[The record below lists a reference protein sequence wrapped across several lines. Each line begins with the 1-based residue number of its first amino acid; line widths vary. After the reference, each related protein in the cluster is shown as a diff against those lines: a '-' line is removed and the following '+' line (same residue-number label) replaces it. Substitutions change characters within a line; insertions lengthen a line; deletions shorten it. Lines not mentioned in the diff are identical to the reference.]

1 VNLRKRNEPSAAL
14 PEWIWQEVW
23 VAVISAY
30 SGLRRASEPEL
41 LRSLR
46 VCESTIEQVQSAASD
61 EEAEALST
69 DTLGTRSGPLL
80 VRAIRSGHPDI
91 VRAKLLEDFHRTLWP
106 EALALAARDVP
117 GDIAFT
123 DAVDSRRRDEL
134 EALCFKTLRRFASDD
149 TWDVVVESAAY
160 DTDTRPEPQ
169 FAEVLRRRA

>member
-1 VNLRKRNEPSAAL
+1 M
-14 PEWIWQEVW
+14 
-23 VAVISAY
+23 
-30 SGLRRASEPEL
+30 
-41 LRSLR
+41 
-46 VCESTIEQVQSAASD
+46 QSAASD

-106 EALALAARDVP
+106 EALELARATPGRHCFRPTRSIRD
-117 GDIAFT
+117 G
-123 DAVDSRRRDEL
+123 RDEL

-160 DTDTRPEPQ
+160 DTDTRPDPE